1 MCRNQWVFISQ
12 PKSNLSCEL
21 KLHLRNSHILLYL
34 NLVCLLHATTSSLA
48 LPNPLHHQYV
58 ICDHLSVLLL
68 LPKYTQLIFHDPHK
82 SSLHHFHKF
91 LLVMYNLQWAYH
103 LLSHYFRIR
112 IAEVEARAEEAF
124 IATFTFLKLKLLRVF
139 IEINFNEKQYP
150 RSFVCWNYVSIT
162 FSLYCWKQGFELIK
176 DSIKLYFEMFLWFK
190 VVGIFHYFTSFVKLS
205 YLSYWK
211 KY

>member
-1 MCRNQWVFISQ
+1 MSFSLCSYY
-12 PKSNLSCEL
+12 STS
-21 KLHLRNSHILLYL
+21 LL
-34 NLVCLLHATTSSLA
+34 
-48 LPNPLHHQYV
+48 
-58 ICDHLSVLLL
+58 VLLL
-68 LPKYTQLIFHDPHK
+68 PPKYTQLIFHDPHK
-82 SSLHHFHKF
+82 SFQHHCHKF

-124 IATFTFLKLKLLRVF
+124 IAKFTFLKLKMLKVF
-139 IEINFNEKQYP
+139 IEINFNERQYP

-190 VVGIFHYFTSFVKLS
+190 VVRIFHYFTSFVKLS